1 MIRKRILGLLTVIT
15 LVAGVLNP
23 CNIVYAESSSKNIY
37 SVPESS
43 GQTFDPLSDMLT
55 TLENYDYQP
64 ADDPSDTAARLRNYD
79 ARFALLLAGAFAPTA
94 MEGNASYIAAIDFS
108 TETMTDAGTLNKH
121 LSQYYKDSWAATA
134 SSLTGSSEYGFE
146 FLASSQMVQA
156 KPELF
161 DAMASAV
168 MEFYIYS
175 SKYLDTV
182 GQYYTDN
189 SSLSSDHCKDLASLH
204 NVIEFNNKVCPDATT
219 PLFSILN
226 YWYEKKGASGY
237 SLSDLYAMSTDG
249 SIVSDK
255 SAASYNTVYTQPL
268 TDFYTVQ
275 RTFLLDR
282 FIKPLTAEVGGYITL
297 GNYVTEGIAKSA
309 TYIPMQTNVYTADV
323 LTESGEDFLNNFHYK
338 YGFMRKALYKD
349 TSATAAV
356 DYYTA
361 SGTLS
366 SNREVCTL
374 RDILES
380 GDKDLV
386 LYVGTNFYN
395 SDRAEELYNT
405 DLSAYRD
412 FLTEANSSLSSYL
425 DTVSGKTTDNTD
437 ESSSFSL
444 SQWFINNVSSL
455 IRVATGDIDASPV
468 EIARYKRIITH
479 ALNYTDS
486 IEWDTFVKNTGDQ
499 YSSDIRSALSKIG
512 TEKSDADFKPDAD
525 LNNRIL
531 TDNLDTYVLS
541 SGKIKDYLDCVT
553 SYSFTDYDNKDTE
566 VQAQAYD
573 DYTPMLSAAYVSAI
587 YRDPYAFSI
596 SNYASGCNMPVF
608 MASDDLCGVQGAE
621 QYYQNTLLNY
631 ALIKNLS
638 AMAQISYSYVF
649 DLDAPVYIDVYGNIL
664 TENGTVVIPAA
675 CNATLF
681 PDDYNEHAY
690 TLGFSACY
698 GKSYLIP
705 GSVTGADDVLLPA
718 FVYDEESESW
728 LQQERILEYEDT
740 YVNIAHPS
748 LYNQS
753 TKNVVSQIFGAYV
766 APSSTDATSVVWPC
780 YVNIINEVMRG
791 APIAYI
797 DKGTD
802 VYYGDNAIEMG
813 KLLAAAKLEALT
825 DTINNGDFGNTLI
838 SIPNLATMEHLDE
851 IIALLLKLF
860 VVIVTAAVFFITARD
875 VLSSAFGWKSALR
888 VVGVIVISVIA
899 IAGVPVLFQTSYYTA
914 NKLLLQDEAEDI
926 VMYNLEKDESGVE
939 VGITSTELKESNN
952 SMMIQ
957 LDWINV
963 PWYERFENVLF
974 GNASGTVS
982 QMREDA
988 VSQSIVATQPDVQV
1002 YNDGVYLD
1010 VYDVFNSVDIDYTFM
1025 DRSEEQI
1032 DGLYLHSNDSA
1043 QTLSFYSP
1051 YYVVLQ
1057 SLVANVNAY
1066 NYAKE
1071 SYVYTTKYMSGNRLK
1086 TVGLCEAYF
1095 TSKDFMEYASDIT
1108 RLNEIYMIDDIDNYT
1123 RQRIFDEEDIEN
1135 MSKSLWYTTMMSE
1148 ESIKKRVQTID
1159 EYCRSFVADHKDMLA
1174 KVSDE
1179 TFLKVMA
1186 MSVAMQYNKAFG
1198 VRVANCYEIYNIDTN
1213 DLLRLCLI
1221 DTNTAMLT
1229 SPLSF
1234 ARFVYTY
1241 GGEVSI
1247 YASALLIMVMFVGG
1261 FIKPICILITYAAI
1275 MLNLIVYKLF
1285 RPQKTS
1291 TKSFLTA
1298 ILLLCGTN
1306 ILHAILIKLSVLI
1319 QNIGIPMIGCILV
1332 MLITQIGYLLLLAYI
1347 VGVTTYKW
1355 KDLGYSKYQE
1365 DLTRL
1370 SNKLGGKNTS
1380 DLNRNIKR
1388 HENNWEYYNDLVNQ
1402 HKERGR

>member
-1 MIRKRILGLLTVIT
+1 MTQKRMLGLLTAIT
-15 LVAGVLNP
+15 LVAGVLSP
-23 CNIVYAESSSKNIY
+23 CSMVYAEDDPKRVY
-37 SVPESS
+37 TVPDNS
-43 GQTFDPLSDMLT
+43 GQTFDPLSDTLL

-64 ADDPSDTAARLRNYD
+64 ADDPSATATRIRNYD
-79 ARFALLLAGAFAPTA
+79 ARFALLLAGAFAPSA
-94 MEGNASYIAAIDFS
+94 MDGNTSYIAAIDFS
-108 TETMTDAGTLNKH
+108 TETMADAGIFNKH
-121 LSQYYKDSWAATA
+121 LSQYYKNSWDETA
-134 SSLTGSSEYGFE
+134 ENLTGSKNYGFE
-146 FLASSQMVQA
+146 FLASDQMIQA
-156 KPELF
+156 SSELF
-161 DAMASAV
+161 DALV
-168 MEFYIYS
+168 NTVLEFNIYS

-182 GQYYTDN
+182 AQYYTDN
-189 SSLSSDHCKDLASLH
+189 ATLSSDHCKDLTSLH
-204 NVIEFNNKVCPDATT
+204 NVIEYNNKLCPDAET

-226 YWYEKKGASGY
+226 YWYEKKGSAGY
-237 SLSDLYAMSTDG
+237 SLSDLYALSANG
-249 SIVSDK
+249 SIEVKESTT
-255 SAASYNTVYTQPL
+255 SYNTVYSQPL

-282 FIKPLTAEVGGYITL
+282 FVKPLTDEVGGYVTL
-297 GNYVTEGIAKSA
+297 GNYIIEGIAKSS

-323 LTESGEDFLNNFHYK
+323 ITENGEDFLNNFHYK
-338 YGFMRKALYKD
+338 YGFTRKALYRD

-395 SDRAEELYNT
+395 SDRAQELYNT

-425 DTVSGKTTDNTD
+425 DNVSGTATTDTD
-437 ESSSFSL
+437 ASNSFNL
-444 SQWFINNVSSL
+444 SQWFVNNVTSL
-455 IRVATGDIDASPV
+455 IRVATSDIDASPV

-486 IEWDTFVKNTGDQ
+486 FEWDTFVKNTGDS

-541 SGKIKDYLDCVT
+541 SGKIKDYLDCMT
-553 SYSFTDYDNKDTE
+553 NYSFTDYDNKDSE

-608 MASDDLCGVQGAE
+608 MASDDLCGVSGAE
-621 QYYQNTLLNY
+621 QYYKNSLLNY

-649 DLDAPVYIDVYGNIL
+649 DLDAPVYMDVYGNIL

-681 PDDYNEHAY
+681 PDGYNEHAY

-698 GKSYLIP
+698 GKDYTIP
-705 GSVTGADDVLLPA
+705 GAVKGADDVLLPA
-718 FVYDEESESW
+718 FVYDSASDSW
-728 LQQERILEYEDT
+728 LQQERLLEYENT

-748 LYNQS
+748 LYNQG
-753 TKNVVSQIFGAYV
+753 TKNVVSQLFSSYV
-766 APSSTDATSVVWPC
+766 APSSTDATNVIWPC
-780 YVNIINEVMRG
+780 FVNLINEVMRG

-797 DKGTD
+797 DKSVD
-802 VYYGDNAIEMG
+802 VYYGDNALEMG
-813 KLLAAAKLEALT
+813 KLLAAAKLETLS
-825 DTINNGDFGNTLI
+825 DTINSGRFGNTLLA
-838 SIPNLATMEHLDE
+838 IPNLATMEHLDE
-851 IIALLLKLF
+851 LVALLLKLF
-860 VVIVTAAVFFITARD
+860 VVIVLAAVFFITARD
-875 VLSSAFGWKSALR
+875 VLSSVFGLKSVLR
-888 VVGVIVISVIA
+888 VIAVIIISVVA
-899 IAGVPVLFQTSYYTA
+899 IAGVPALFQASYYTA
-914 NKLLLQDEAEDI
+914 NKLLLQNEAEDI

-939 VGITSTELKESNN
+939 VGIVSTELKDSDNN
-952 SMMIQ
+952 IMIQ

-974 GNASGTVS
+974 GNASKTIS
-982 QMREDA
+982 DMREDA
-988 VSQSIVATQPDVQV
+988 VSKSIVATQPDVKV
-1002 YNDGVYLD
+1002 YNDGVYMD
-1010 VYDVFNSVDIDYTFM
+1010 VYDVFKSVDIDYTFM
-1025 DRSEEQI
+1025 DRSEDQI
-1032 DGLYLHSNDSA
+1032 DGLYLHSNESA

-1051 YYVVLQ
+1051 YYVILQ

-1095 TSKDFMEYASDIT
+1095 TSTDFVEYSSDIA
-1108 RLNEIYMIDDIDNYT
+1108 RLNEIYMIDDVDNYT
-1123 RQRIFDEEDIEN
+1123 RQRIFDEQDIEN
-1135 MSKSLWYTTMMSE
+1135 MSKSLWYSSAMSDE
-1148 ESIKKRVQTID
+1148 AISKRIQSID

-1198 VRVANCYEIYNIDTN
+1198 VRVANCYEIYNIDMN

-1221 DTNTAMLT
+1221 DVNTAMLT

-1261 FIKPICILITYAAI
+1261 FIKPICILIAYAAI

-1285 RPQKTS
+1285 RPQS
-1291 TKSFLTA
+1291 ASMRGFLTA
-1298 ILLLCGTN
+1298 VLLLCGTN
-1306 ILHAILIKLSVLI
+1306 ILHAFLIKLSVLLP
-1319 QNIGIPMIGCILV
+1319 NIGIPMIGCILI
-1332 MLITQIGYLLLLAYI
+1332 MLVTQIGYLLLLAYI
-1347 VGVTTYKW
+1347 VGVTVYKW
-1355 KDLGYSKYQE
+1355 KDLGYAKYQE
-1365 DLTRL
+1365 SLT
-1370 SNKLGGKNTS
+1370 KIS
-1380 DLNRNIKR
+1380 DKLNRNSGSNLNSNIKH
-1388 HENNWEYYNDLVNQ
+1388 HESNWDYYNDLVNQ